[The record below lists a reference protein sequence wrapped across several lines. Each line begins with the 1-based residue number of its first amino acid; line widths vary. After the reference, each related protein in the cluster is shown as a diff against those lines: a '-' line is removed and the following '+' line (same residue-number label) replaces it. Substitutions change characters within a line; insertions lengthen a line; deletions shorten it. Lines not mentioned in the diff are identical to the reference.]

1 MNPTASVWAQGS
13 YRLAVITGDTIMTAG
28 ITPRVDGKLV
38 WTGKVGS
45 AVSVEH
51 ARDATALATRN
62 AVIAAHDALPEG
74 MTVTCCLMLTVY
86 LNATETFERHSW
98 VADAA
103 SSVIAET
110 WGSEA
115 VGVRVAVGVA
125 SLPGGSPVEVQ
136 ILAKVSPGR

>member
-1 MNPTASVWAQGS
+1 
-13 YRLAVITGDTIMTAG
+13 VITGDTIMTAG

-45 AVSVEH
+45 AVSAEH
-51 ARDATALATRN
+51 AREATALATRN
-62 AVIAAHDALPEG
+62 AVIAALEALPEG

-86 LNATETFERHSW
+86 LNAVETFERHSW
-98 VADAA
+98 VADGA

-115 VGVRVAVGVA
+115 MGVRVAVGVA

-136 ILAKVSPGR
+136 ILAKVSPAR